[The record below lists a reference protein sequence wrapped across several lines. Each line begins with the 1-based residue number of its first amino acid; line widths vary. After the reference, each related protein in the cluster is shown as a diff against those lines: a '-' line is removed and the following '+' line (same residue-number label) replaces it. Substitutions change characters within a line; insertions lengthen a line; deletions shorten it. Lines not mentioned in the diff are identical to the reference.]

1 MSPLV
6 NIEPLPYQTYPPMC
20 ADLLSGQKKEQCCKL
35 SLNLQVFPNFG
46 SLVET
51 RYVSLIQPF
60 SVPDT
65 PLPLSPNSSPPL
77 THSSANVVSRDS
89 FANLLFV
96 ASTMLENPCKP
107 QKTSHR

>member
-20 ADLLSGQKKEQCCKL
+20 AGLLSGQKKEQCCKP

-51 RYVSLIQPF
+51 RYVSF
-60 SVPDT
+60 
-65 PLPLSPNSSPPL
+65 PPL

-96 ASTMLENPCKP
+96 ASTMLETPCKP
-107 QKTSHR
+107 RKTSRQ